1 MSNVAINIAAEFTGK
16 KAFKQADGAVSG
28 LTKNVNRL
36 AGVFAAAFS
45 VTAITRYG
53 MASVKA
59 AAQDEAAQK
68 QLALAL
74 KNVGL
79 GRNAAASEAYI
90 QKLEKEFGILD
101 DKLRPAYQTLA
112 IATKDSVEAQ
122 RLLNLALDISA
133 STTKPLASVTSA
145 LSKAYLWNNTAL
157 SKLGIGISKA
167 DLKAKSFNDIT
178 EQLTTTFAGSAK
190 AAVNTFQGSLDKLTV
205 ASNNAKETIGK
216 GLIQSLQMLGGE
228 DGVGRTTKAI
238 DELSVALSESLVAAT
253 KLVLE
258 LKKLPLIGGF
268 LQRVTSNPLSLPK
281 EALVFGK
288 GGLLDYFRDYGKSQG
303 GFPQGL
309 PADLAKLQAS
319 MAQSIK
325 KNNTVVTKNTAA
337 VVKLTEKFNIRK
349 AGITAALANP
359 NISTDTA
366 NRLRGLLAI
375 ENGDA
380 AASIKYGNLVKP
392 NASMANPN
400 ATVVNIYPQGNVLT
414 EQDLVTYIQDGL
426 QTQSRRRGGSKFGAL
441 TL

>member
-145 LSKAYLWNNTAL
+145 LSKAYLGNNTAL